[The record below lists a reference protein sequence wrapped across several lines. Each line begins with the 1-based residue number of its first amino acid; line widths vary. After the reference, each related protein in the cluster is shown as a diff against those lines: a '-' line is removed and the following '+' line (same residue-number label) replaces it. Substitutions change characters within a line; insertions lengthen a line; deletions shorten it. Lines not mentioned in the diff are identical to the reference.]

1 MSGCKQLKTIL
12 LDKTGL
18 NLLISVK
25 LQRTVNEKK
34 GKTWPRGTNS
44 RLPFAVNV
52 TPNLS
57 YITCQ
62 NFEIM
67 GQNRPF

>member
-1 MSGCKQLKTIL
+1 MSGCKRLKTIL

-34 GKTWPRGTNS
+34 RENLATRYKFT
-44 RLPFAVNV
+44 FAACRKRQSKS
-52 TPNLS
+52 LLYHAS
-57 YITCQ
+57 KL
-62 NFEIM
+62 
-67 GQNRPF
+67 

>member
-25 LQRTVNEKK
+25 LQRTVNDTKRENLA
-34 GKTWPRGTNS
+34 TWYKFT
-44 RLPFAVNV
+44 FAVNV

-57 YITCQ
+57 YTTCQ

-67 GQNRPF
+67 GRNRPF